1 MGSNT
6 EVSQEELILV
16 LFVNECVLLI
26 SVWFETNKQVGD
38 FFLFRITVLLFM
50 ILVEKKTKILN
61 YGKQSLYLM
70 VCLSILKSRTVWT
83 VIQESQ
89 SNSSILASCSN
100 VQDAVRSGLVST
112 LYLKGLSTQYLSLY
126 PYMHLRFDTGWHLIK
141 VLKFC
146 PVFSKFLVRL
156 WLKFKMYVSSFMY
169 F

>member
-1 MGSNT
+1 MGSNA
-6 EVSQEELILV
+6 EVSQEQLILV

-26 SVWFETNKQVGD
+26 SVWFETNKQVRA

-70 VCLSILKSRTVWT
+70 VCLSILKSRTAWT

-100 VQDAVRSGLVST
+100 VQDAVRSGLGST

-126 PYMHLRFDTGWHLIK
+126 LYMHLRFDTRWHFIK

-146 PVFSKFLVRL
+146 PVFSKFLVLL
-156 WLKFKMYVSSFMY
+156 WLKFKRYVSSFMY